1 MPGQLAVV
9 ELAQQVAL
17 IEAIEALLQP
27 AAHSSKGTRP
37 PAGRG
42 RRSRQRALIAGQP
55 GCLNLVRHLALVLPL
70 LFDALVGHVPD
81 EWGKAWVA
89 GQTVHHD
96 SHVLGR
102 SEEHT
107 SELHSLMR
115 ISYAV
120 FCLK

>member
-1 MPGQLAVV
+1 MRISDWSSDVCSSDL
-9 ELAQQVAL
+9 VAL

-81 EWGKAWVA
+81 AWGK
-89 GQTVHHD
+89 D
-96 SHVLGR
+96 RR
-102 SEEHT
+102 STRLNSGH
-107 SELHSLMR
+107 
-115 ISYAV
+115 
-120 FCLK
+120 

>member
-55 GCLNLVRHLALVLPL
+55 GCLNLARHLALVLPL
-70 LFDALVGHVPD
+70 LFDALVRHVP
-81 EWGKAWVA
+81 
-89 GQTVHHD
+89 
-96 SHVLGR
+96 R

-107 SELHSLMR
+107 SELQSILSS
-115 ISYAV
+115 SYAV
-120 FCLK
+120 FRLKKQ